1 VSRKIKAVATQQ
13 VRDALGNVLADV
25 GDYLSEA
32 DYDKLEDGAAK
43 AAYQLVIVEDVPAKA
58 QASEPAQAKDTAD
71 TGKASDSVSVG
82 KKGGGK

>member
-1 VSRKIKAVATQQ
+1 VSRTIKAVATQQ

-25 GDYLSEA
+25 GDELSEA

-43 AAYQLVIVEDVPAKA
+43 AAYRLVIVEDELAQPAKA
-58 QASEPAQAKDTAD
+58 KDATD
-71 TGKASDSVSVG
+71 TGSASDEVQVT